1 MTERMKYDNLKNN
14 LSRRRKRSVAAA
26 FSFRYGVITIGKK
39 SAKKSEL
46 QQTMIREKQISLR
59 ASLLISLGFGCL
71 YFLAVCLCAQDTIK
85 TVSLVLAVLSL
96 LAIAF
101 RRNVIRERIF
111 LPFLALSLFVI
122 MNGISSFY
130 AISGKFALREF
141 LKVLSAFCLVLLIL
155 TMSPVQEKRPGTR
168 AAAALAVCGAL
179 GSLISIDLLSTR
191 LISGA
196 VLGFLTLF
204 TDEYTWLS
212 GVEAGNRMTS
222 LFTNPN
228 VFAGFS
234 GIAVLL
240 SLGLA
245 SEAEKRSERNYY
257 LVLLYINALAFLL
270 AFSLGASIFILAAFL
285 VFLFLLP
292 REKRG
297 GNLIL
302 MLETLLLVI
311 ISAGLISTTSFREWS
326 GIQPIPLACAV
337 VGAALL
343 CVLDLFVGKR
353 ISAWLNE
360 RSKIIPYTLAAVF
373 VLIAAYVIVAW
384 NITGAGEV
392 SEGVTLR
399 RAMYLEPGEY
409 SMDIQASG
417 SVTVRIVSQNKR
429 ETMLHTSER
438 LYYGK
443 ATKAT
448 FTVPEDSLVQYFSFS
463 AKKNV
468 TIEAASV
475 GGQKI
480 PLKYLL
486 LPGFMANRLQGLL
499 ANENAIQRL
508 VFFED
513 GIKLFKRSPIIGLG
527 MGAYENGIKSV
538 QTFYYETKYAHDH
551 YIEVLVQVGIVG
563 LVLFLALLVISA
575 IAIWRSRKSQPYA
588 PVLGAALVFMAGH
601 AAVEVV
607 FSTFVYLPMAYG
619 VFALINLC
627 CGSALPKPS
636 LSKLAK
642 NIVMGILAACIFI
655 YGIFV
660 ACNIAADRLL
670 ERQHTLNSVVTAVRL
685 DKFEWADYALAY
697 VNNTMDSDVSLATRI
712 QADEYAERLSGV
724 SSNTVPIYLARYYF
738 STNRMEKGLQMVE
751 KYVDY
756 VSSDPSAWQTAF
768 NLLMAVETDTDV
780 YRDGVKRIAKKLD
793 DWNGQNMGDIQV
805 SEETEA
811 FLAKYLSN

>member
-1 MTERMKYDNLKNN
+1 MPP
-14 LSRRRKRSVAAA
+14 LS
-26 FSFRYGVITIGKK
+26 SFRYGVITIGKK

-46 QQTMIREKQISLR
+46 QKIKLREKQISLR

-71 YFLAVCLCAQDTIK
+71 YFLAVCLCAQDSIK
-85 TVSLVLAVLSL
+85 TVSLILAALSL

-101 RRNVIRERIF
+101 KRNAMRERIF

-141 LKVLSAFCLVLLIL
+141 LKVLSAFSLVLLIL
-155 TMSPVQEKRPGTR
+155 TMSPIQEKRPGTR
-168 AAAALAVCGAL
+168 VAAALAVCGAL

-191 LISGA
+191 LISNA
-196 VLGFLTLF
+196 VLGFLSLF
-204 TDEYTWLS
+204 TEEYVRLN
-212 GVEAGNRMTS
+212 GVEAGIRMTS
-222 LFTNPN
+222 MFINPN

-240 SLGLA
+240 SLGLS
-245 SEAEKRSERNYY
+245 SEAEKRSERIYF
-257 LVLLYINALAFLL
+257 LILLYINALAFLL

-292 REKRG
+292 KEKRG

-302 MLETLLLVI
+302 MLETLILVI
-311 ISAGLISTTSFREWS
+311 LSAGLISTTSFREWS
-326 GIQPIPLACAV
+326 GVQPIPLACTFI
-337 VGAALL
+337 GAALL
-343 CVLDLFVGKR
+343 CVLDLFIGKR
-353 ISAWLNE
+353 ISEWLSK
-360 RSKIIPYTLAAVF
+360 RSRIVPYTAAAVL
-373 VLIAAYVIVAW
+373 VLLAAYVIAAW

-392 SEGVTLR
+392 SQGVTLR
-399 RAMYLEPGEY
+399 RALYLQPGEY
-409 SMDIQASG
+409 SLEIQSSG
-417 SVTVRIVSQNKR
+417 PLTVRIESQNKR
-429 ETMLHTSER
+429 ETMLHNSSR
-438 LYYGK
+438 LYSGS
-443 ATKAT
+443 ADTAT
-448 FTVPEDSLVQYFSFS
+448 FTVPEDSLVQYFTFS
-463 AKKNV
+463 SKQSV
-468 TIEAASV
+468 TIEAASC
-475 GGQKI
+475 GGKKI
-480 PLKYLL
+480 PLSYKL

-551 YIEVLVQVGIVG
+551 YIEVLVQVGVVG
-563 LVLFLALLVISA
+563 LVLFLALLILSA
-575 IAIWRSRKSQPYA
+575 FAIWRSRKSQPYA
-588 PVLGAALVFMAGH
+588 PAFGAALVFMAGH

-607 FSTFVYLPMAYG
+607 FSTFAYLPMAYG

-627 CGSALPKPS
+627 CGPALPKPS

-642 NIVMGILAACIFI
+642 NIVMGVLAACIFI

-670 ERQHTLNSVVTAVRL
+670 ERQPTLDSVVTAVKL

-697 VNNTMDSDVSLATRI
+697 VNNTMDSDVSLGTRI
-712 QADEYAERLSGV
+712 QADAYADRLSKV
-724 SSNTVPIYLARYYF
+724 SSNTVPIYLAQYYF

-756 VSSDPSAWQTAF
+756 VSSDRSAWQTAF
-768 NLLMAVETDTDV
+768 DLLMAVETDTGV
-780 YRDGVKRIAKKLD
+780 YRDGVARIAKKLD
-793 DWNGQNMGDIQV
+793 DWNAQNLGDIQV

-811 FLAKYLSN
+811 FLAKYRIN

>member
-1 MTERMKYDNLKNN
+1 MPP
-14 LSRRRKRSVAAA
+14 LS
-26 FSFRYGVITIGKK
+26 SFRYGVITIGKK

-46 QQTMIREKQISLR
+46 QIIKLREKQISLR

-71 YFLAVCLCAQDTIK
+71 YFLAVCLCAQDSIK
-85 TVSLVLAVLSL
+85 TVSLILAALSL

-101 RRNVIRERIF
+101 KRNAMRERIF

-141 LKVLSAFCLVLLIL
+141 LKVLSAFSLVLLIL
-155 TMSPVQEKRPGTR
+155 TMSPIQEKRPGTR
-168 AAAALAVCGAL
+168 VAAALAVCGAL

-191 LISGA
+191 LISNA
-196 VLGFLTLF
+196 VLGFLSLF
-204 TDEYTWLS
+204 TEEYVRLN
-212 GVEAGNRMTS
+212 GVEAGIRMTS
-222 LFTNPN
+222 MFINPN

-240 SLGLA
+240 SLGLS
-245 SEAEKRSERNYY
+245 SEAEKRSERIYF
-257 LVLLYINALAFLL
+257 LILLYINALAFLL

-292 REKRG
+292 KEKRG

-302 MLETLLLVI
+302 MLETLILVI
-311 ISAGLISTTSFREWS
+311 LSAGLISTTSFREWS
-326 GIQPIPLACAV
+326 GVQPIPLACTFI
-337 VGAALL
+337 GAALL
-343 CVLDLFVGKR
+343 CVLDLFIGKR
-353 ISAWLNE
+353 ISEWLSK
-360 RSKIIPYTLAAVF
+360 RSRIVPYTAAAVL
-373 VLIAAYVIVAW
+373 VLLAVYVIAAW

-392 SEGVTLR
+392 SQDVTLR
-399 RAMYLEPGEY
+399 RALYLQPGEY
-409 SMDIQASG
+409 SLEIQSSG
-417 SVTVRIVSQNKR
+417 PLTVRIESQNKR
-429 ETMLHTSER
+429 ETMLHTSSR
-438 LYYGK
+438 LYSGS
-443 ATKAT
+443 ADTAT
-448 FTVPEDSLVQYFSFS
+448 FTVPEDSLVQYFTFS
-463 AKKNV
+463 SKQSV
-468 TIEAASV
+468 TIEAASC
-475 GGQKI
+475 GGKKI
-480 PLKYLL
+480 PLSYKL

-551 YIEVLVQVGIVG
+551 YIEVLVQVGVVG
-563 LVLFLALLVISA
+563 LVLFLALLILSA
-575 IAIWRSRKSQPYA
+575 FAIWRSRKSQPYA
-588 PVLGAALVFMAGH
+588 PAFGAALVFMAGH

-607 FSTFVYLPMAYG
+607 FSTFAYLPMAYG

-627 CGSALPKPS
+627 CGPALPKPS

-642 NIVMGILAACIFI
+642 NIVMGVLAVCIFI

-670 ERQHTLNSVVTAVRL
+670 ERQPTLDSVVTAVKL

-697 VNNTMDSDVSLATRI
+697 VNNTMDSDVSLGTRI
-712 QADEYAERLSGV
+712 QADEYADRLSKV
-724 SSNTVPIYLARYYF
+724 SSNTVPIYLAQYYF

-756 VSSDPSAWQTAF
+756 VSSDRSAWQTAF
-768 NLLMAVETDTDV
+768 DLLMAVETDTGV
-780 YRDGVKRIAKKLD
+780 YRDGIARIAKKLD
-793 DWNGQNMGDIQV
+793 DWNAQNLGDIQV

-811 FLAKYLSN
+811 FLAKYRIN

>member
-1 MTERMKYDNLKNN
+1 MPP
-14 LSRRRKRSVAAA
+14 LS
-26 FSFRYGVITIGKK
+26 SFRYGVITIGKK

-46 QQTMIREKQISLR
+46 QKIKLREKQISLR

-71 YFLAVCLCAQDTIK
+71 YFLAVCLCAQDSIK
-85 TVSLVLAVLSL
+85 TVSLILAALSL

-101 RRNVIRERIF
+101 KRNAMRERIF

-155 TMSPVQEKRPGTR
+155 TMSPIQEKRPGTR
-168 AAAALAVCGAL
+168 VAAALAVCGAL

-191 LISGA
+191 LISNA
-196 VLGFLTLF
+196 VLGFLSLF
-204 TDEYTWLS
+204 TEEYVRLN
-212 GVEAGNRMTS
+212 GVEAGIRMTS
-222 LFTNPN
+222 MFINPN

-240 SLGLA
+240 SLGLS
-245 SEAEKRSERNYY
+245 SEAEKRSERIYF
-257 LVLLYINALAFLL
+257 LILLYINALAFLL

-292 REKRG
+292 KEKRG

-302 MLETLLLVI
+302 MLETLILVI
-311 ISAGLISTTSFREWS
+311 LSAGLISTTSFREWS
-326 GIQPIPLACAV
+326 GVQPIPLACTFI
-337 VGAALL
+337 GAALL
-343 CVLDLFVGKR
+343 CVLDLFIGKR
-353 ISAWLNE
+353 ISEWLSK
-360 RSKIIPYTLAAVF
+360 RSRIVPYTAAAVL
-373 VLIAAYVIVAW
+373 VLLAVYVIAAW

-392 SEGVTLR
+392 SQGVTLR
-399 RAMYLEPGEY
+399 RALYLQPGEY
-409 SMDIQASG
+409 SLEIQSSG
-417 SVTVRIVSQNKR
+417 PLTVRIESQNKR
-429 ETMLHTSER
+429 ETMLHTSSR
-438 LYYGK
+438 LYSGS
-443 ATKAT
+443 ADTAT
-448 FTVPEDSLVQYFSFS
+448 FTVPEDSLVQYFTFS
-463 AKKNV
+463 SKQSV
-468 TIEAASV
+468 TIEAASC
-475 GGQKI
+475 GGKKI
-480 PLKYLL
+480 PLSYKL

-551 YIEVLVQVGIVG
+551 YIEVLVQVGVVG
-563 LVLFLALLVISA
+563 LVLFLALLILSA
-575 IAIWRSRKSQPYA
+575 FAIWRSRKSQPYA
-588 PVLGAALVFMAGH
+588 PAFGAALVFMAGH

-607 FSTFVYLPMAYG
+607 FSTFAYLPMAYG

-627 CGSALPKPS
+627 CGPALPKPS

-642 NIVMGILAACIFI
+642 NIVMGVLAACIFI

-670 ERQHTLNSVVTAVRL
+670 ERQPTLDSVVTAVKL

-697 VNNTMDSDVSLATRI
+697 VNNTMDSDVSLGTRI
-712 QADEYAERLSGV
+712 QADAYADRLSKV
-724 SSNTVPIYLARYYF
+724 SSNTVPIYLAQYYF

-756 VSSDPSAWQTAF
+756 VSSDRSAWQTAF
-768 NLLMAVETDTDV
+768 DLLMAVETDTGV
-780 YRDGVKRIAKKLD
+780 YRDGVARIAKKLD
-793 DWNGQNMGDIQV
+793 DWNAQNLGDIQV

-811 FLAKYLSN
+811 FLAKYRIN